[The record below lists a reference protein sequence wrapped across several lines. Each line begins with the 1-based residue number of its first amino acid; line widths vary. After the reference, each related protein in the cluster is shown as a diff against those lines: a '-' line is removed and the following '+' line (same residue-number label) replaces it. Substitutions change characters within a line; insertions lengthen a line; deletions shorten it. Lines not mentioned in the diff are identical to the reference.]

1 MQMHKVKTMQNN
13 YDFENELCEECNENE
28 AIVEIFIDEYSFLLC
43 GSCRAGLLKRAAN
56 E

>member
-1 MQMHKVKTMQNN
+1 MSLKDGQQMQNN

-43 GSCRAGLLKRAAN
+43 GSCRADLLKRASN